1 MLRQGDDIL
10 DLEEEEEEEEEKE
23 IEHIQPYSE
32 MELLE
37 KKEKDPNA
45 KSADQDVL
53 DDIKSLEP
61 QEIKILIKLATQRLS
76 ELDKE
81 KSEEKMILLNPCK
94 SKAQEFVVQR
104 GPKKPSK
111 IEPKTH
117 AAVLDM
123 KATVFSIPQLHVG
136 QVVQPSAVQKLQ
148 KKNPDLEQIRRVF
161 SKMKSESQAWLLFK
175 LQETV
180 NRECED
186 DRVFGIELGAN
197 GNNPGFQLRDAL
209 KFEKN
214 AAGKM
219 INKWVNETRSIR
231 VKHPSTRKRVQSE
244 KDYVLTWVEFEES
257 GNDWSLVFNLLTEW
271 YPSCITI
278 CKVCERIGSEEDF
291 KNHLPKSGVCGQKS
305 KSKSK
310 SKKKKDCW
318 HGSKCRMETCVFKHP
333 ESRPRVINFA
343 SKGRSV
349 VGCCD
354 KC

>member
-1 MLRQGDDIL
+1 MINMLRQADQIL
-10 DLEEEEEEEEEKE
+10 NLEEEEEEEEEE
-23 IEHIQPYSE
+23 ELGPIQPYSE
-32 MELLE
+32 MEFLE
-37 KKEKDPNA
+37 KKEKEPNT

-61 QEIKILIKLATQRLS
+61 QEIKILIELATQRLR

-81 KSEEKMILLNPCK
+81 KSEEKMELLNPWK
-94 SKAQEFVVQR
+94 SKAPELVVQ
-104 GPKKPSK
+104 GGQKKVKPSK
-111 IEPKTH
+111 VEPKTS

-123 KATVFSIPQLHVG
+123 KATVSSIPQLQVG

-161 SKMKSESQAWLLFK
+161 SKMDPKSQVWLLFN
-175 LQETV
+175 LQQTV

-186 DRVFGIELGAN
+186 DSFFGIELGSN
-197 GNNPGFQLRDAL
+197 GKYPGFQFRNAL
-209 KFEKN
+209 KLRKN
-214 AAGKM
+214 AAGKVIGKDWENVAHPIM
-219 INKWVNETRSIR
+219 IKR
-231 VKHPSTRKRVQSE
+231 PSTRKGVRSQE
-244 KDYVLTWVEFEES
+244 DYELTWEEFKES
-257 GNDWSLVFNLLTEW
+257 GKDWSLVFNLLTEW

-278 CKVCERIGSEEDF
+278 CKVCERIGSEEDI

-305 KSKSK
+305 
-310 SKKKKDCW
+310 KKDCW

-333 ESRPRVINFA
+333 ESRPRIINFA